1 MQNTNLDGNRDV
13 SNPQLQKYGSQG
25 TLSVNVVTVF
35 SVLCFTEFVHYRI
48 DRFSFCLLSLS
59 PEWESRSCVYVSVCI
74 CAIDVLIV
82 FSPFLSFFPLLLC
95 LILHESFLFSL
106 SFCHLGD
113 STAYRVGDY
122 LKLLHRQAG
131 ESTGIGAGVATDG
144 RHMSSFVG

>member
-1 MQNTNLDGNRDV
+1 M
-13 SNPQLQKYGSQG
+13 
-25 TLSVNVVTVF
+25 
-35 SVLCFTEFVHYRI
+35 
-48 DRFSFCLLSLS
+48 
-59 PEWESRSCVYVSVCI
+59 CI

-106 SFCHLGD
+106 SFRHLGD

-144 RHMSSFVG
+144 RHVSSFVG